1 MRAVILENGFEMS
14 LAMSMMRNYEITFF
28 YMKLHAILHAI
39 LQNCMEVMLK

>member
-28 YMKLHAILHAI
+28 YMKLHAILE
-39 LQNCMEVMLK
+39 NCMEVMLK